1 MRVCFSLFEALIDCG
16 MLHRAIDQGRRLL
29 ELCETDNLG
38 VRYALMHL
46 YACAEDEMHALA
58 LVKQFDGYE
67 ETQMLL
73 PLSMLYYKM
82 NQFDKAQE
90 YIRRLAAVN
99 KDTIKFLRL
108 AAKEDMAGLQMASG
122 QFGYCPG
129 TIEELAD
136 ELSAFGF
143 LFASSPYFFKWA
155 LSYLRSETAAKRKK

>member
-1 MRVCFSLFEALIDCG
+1 MKK
-16 MLHRAIDQGRRLL
+16 
-29 ELCETDNLG
+29 
-38 VRYALMHL
+38 
-46 YACAEDEMHALA
+46 AE
-58 LVKQFDGYE
+58 K
-67 ETQMLL
+67 QMLL
-73 PLSMLYYKM
+73 PLAMLYYKM

-99 KDTIKFLRL
+99 KDTKKFLRL

-155 LSYLRSETAAKRKK
+155 LNYLRSETAAKRKK